1 LRSQV
6 NPREEQ
12 VSLKEMVLWA
22 YPPTPKQLA
31 VTVGFVIAGV
41 TCFAVGAHLSFANI
55 APQQARTKA
64 RDDFVKDRLRKL
76 LDD

>member
-1 LRSQV
+1 
-6 NPREEQ
+6 
-12 VSLKEMVLWA
+12 MVLWS

-31 VTVGFVIAGV
+31 VSAVFFLTGAALFGVGV
-41 TCFAVGAHLSFANI
+41 HLSFTNI

-64 RDDFVKDRLRKL
+64 RGEFVKQRLRKY